1 MSGTLK
7 NLLTAGPKPVWIRY
21 LLVLG
26 AVTLLTRLVL
36 DSRFAT
42 TSFFYCLVPYLVGVI
57 LYVFIPQPTG
67 WTRTKRFA
75 RHLLATVVVMLASSA
90 LLFEGFICVLFAAP
104 IYIIFAMLAIA
115 LTPDKTDPDRF
126 KKSDVFRVSL
136 VPLAVIILSVEGLTD
151 TTSFPR
157 EESITRTHILNLT
170 PAEIHANLARPVHLD
185 AKRSAFLSIFP
196 MPERVDAPKFAQGET
211 HKAFF
216 TYRRWGFTNVHKG
229 ETHLHMKT
237 VTPLLIETEVTQDT
251 SYFSHYLTVH
261 GTKIEMTPQADGT
274 TEVSL
279 TIRYRRE
286 LDPAWYF
293 GPMQRKAIGESADY
307 LLTHIIGKT
316 PSHDETSSAHS

>member
-1 MSGTLK
+1 MPNTLK
-7 NLLTAGPKPVWIRY
+7 RLMTAGPRPVWIRY
-21 LLVLG
+21 LFVIG
-26 AVTLLTRLVL
+26 VATMITRLVL

-42 TSFFYCLVPYLVGVI
+42 TSFFYCLVPYAIGII
-57 LYVFIPQPTG
+57 LYIFIPQPKG
-67 WTRTKRFA
+67 WSRTKRFG

-90 LLFEGFICVLFAAP
+90 ILFEGFICVLMAAP
-104 IYIIFAMLAIA
+104 IYIMFAMLAIA
-115 LTPDKTDPDRF
+115 MTPNKLDPDRL
-126 KKSDVFRVSL
+126 KKADVFRVSF
-136 VPLAVIILSVEGLTD
+136 VPLAVIILSIEGLTD

-157 EESITRTHILNLT
+157 EEVITRTHILNLT
-170 PAEIHANLARPVHLD
+170 PEEIHANLARPVHLD

-196 MPERVDAPKFAQGET
+196 LPERVDAPEFSQGAT

-229 ETHLHMKT
+229 ETHVFMKT
-237 VTPLLIETEVTQDT
+237 VRPLLVETDVTQDT

-261 GTKIEMTPQADGT
+261 GTKIEMVPLADGT
-274 TEVSL
+274 TRVSL

-307 LLTHIIGKT
+307 LLFNVIGKA
-316 PSHDETSSAHS
+316 PNDA